1 MNGNIEEEPCWGVS
15 EETLSIEVTTQ
26 CNGDCLHCFV
36 HAGVLE
42 RSSLSVDVVK
52 EIIAEGYNTGY
63 RYLHI
68 TGGEPLLWEGLF
80 VAMDYAFG
88 MGYKKVYMNTN
99 GTLITKDV
107 NRRLAAYDN
116 LSISVSLEGPEAL
129 HDHLRGKGS
138 YRRTVPGIEK
148 ALNAGSDLIIF
159 TIARKGLLSDL
170 PHFVDELYRKFPTI
184 KYVTLI
190 QLIRVTGDGFPLSEE
205 LIEPADFLRLVQT
218 VSLLNLY
225 GLRTNVKNNP
235 LASVVSK
242 LIDMPWIPHA
252 HPLYREGSM
261 IVRANRNISLSHSSR
276 VSFGKYAPGMIQ
288 KVLSSDEYRRAV
300 APNESTC
307 PSCCYTD
314 FCRENG
320 MVRPLGKYMDMHP
333 EVPYCKRVLD
343 MCCFR
348 N

>member
-36 HAGVLE
+36 HAGVSE

-225 GLRTNVKNNP
+225 GLR
-235 LASVVSK
+235 
-242 LIDMPWIPHA
+242 
-252 HPLYREGSM
+252 
-261 IVRANRNISLSHSSR
+261 
-276 VSFGKYAPGMIQ
+276 
-288 KVLSSDEYRRAV
+288 
-300 APNESTC
+300 
-307 PSCCYTD
+307 
-314 FCRENG
+314 
-320 MVRPLGKYMDMHP
+320 
-333 EVPYCKRVLD
+333 
-343 MCCFR
+343 
-348 N
+348 